1 MLFLTN
7 ILSLMKQLTFLL
19 CALATSLTASAQVT
33 TVDCDLMSLVVNI
46 GSQPN
51 SINLYHPGGYLTSPS
66 SANVM
71 HWQFTDAL
79 GALIHEV
86 TLADENFVEFT
97 HEVPLTDTIF
107 VSVLLTNQEAI
118 HNGSP
123 VACLIEDHLTWVEV
137 EILPG
142 TFLGSWTLGGSVGQT
157 ATPSGIAAPL
167 PIGSKQLRCILDAQ
181 GRQVD
186 AVTAQQ
192 VLFFVYD
199 DGTVVKRFVVE

>member
-1 MLFLTN
+1 
-7 ILSLMKQLTFLL
+7 MKHLAALL
-19 CALATSLTASAQVT
+19 CALITALTTSAQVT
-33 TVDCDLMSLVVNI
+33 TVDCDLMTLVVNV

-71 HWQFTDAL
+71 HWQFTNGQ
-79 GALIHEV
+79 GALIHEA
-86 TLADENFVEFT
+86 TLTDENFVQFT

-142 TFLGSWTLGGSVGQT
+142 TFVGSWTLGGSAGQT
-157 ATPSGIAAPL
+157 ATPTGIAPPRPL
-167 PIGSKQLRCILDAQ
+167 GSKQLRLILDAQ
-181 GRQVD
+181 GRQVS
-186 AVTAQQ
+186 AITAQQ
-192 VLFFVYD
+192 LLFFVYD
-199 DGTVVKRFVVE
+199 DGTVIKRFVVE